1 MRFVW
6 NVVENSSLNNEE
18 AMIGAI
24 RLFEELRPKSDNI
37 LQFLAS
43 DDKIRSSF
51 AAKQVEEERFKAKLL
66 CGKNRE
72 EWLKLIRESEEMQF
86 FKGNIACL
94 LRYDSKEFVED
105 IECFKVKL
113 LHASIYFD
121 DKEVRK
127 EYALSLTKA
136 LIRIAHH
143 WEQLVEQY
151 IYDTSA
157 DAWKEKILHSTNPNY
172 YKEVHTLLTADNLD
186 ELDFISI
193 EDGERDWVKSA
204 NHIKMLFAESK
215 FLEEEPYY
223 RYGKIVSNGSKWRLH
238 WTAGVLTFFPYR
250 RNYAY
255 CFDWIDTDSNYSFRR
270 NIMLSHPNIEVDS
283 DVNSCNQGI
292 FWDWRVYFN
301 YNGNSF
307 MWGYDNIIYLL
318 NRINEPKKRDSNHKN
333 ERDDKYFCI
342 HMNEL
347 PDISQQGLLIR
358 LTHLAKEASM

>member
-121 DKEVRK
+121 DKEVKIGR
-127 EYALSLTKA
+127 
-136 LIRIAHH
+136 AH
-143 WEQLVEQY
+143 V
-151 IYDTSA
+151 
-157 DAWKEKILHSTNPNY
+157 
-172 YKEVHTLLTADNLD
+172 
-186 ELDFISI
+186 
-193 EDGERDWVKSA
+193 
-204 NHIKMLFAESK
+204 
-215 FLEEEPYY
+215 
-223 RYGKIVSNGSKWRLH
+223 
-238 WTAGVLTFFPYR
+238 
-250 RNYAY
+250 
-255 CFDWIDTDSNYSFRR
+255 
-270 NIMLSHPNIEVDS
+270 
-283 DVNSCNQGI
+283 
-292 FWDWRVYFN
+292 
-301 YNGNSF
+301 
-307 MWGYDNIIYLL
+307 
-318 NRINEPKKRDSNHKN
+318 
-333 ERDDKYFCI
+333 
-342 HMNEL
+342 
-347 PDISQQGLLIR
+347 
-358 LTHLAKEASM
+358 